1 MNLSLY
7 GTRGAAKNWS
17 KKYTEVMLSLGFEV
31 GLGSSCSFRRV
42 QRQVSVT
49 VHGYDFLPICTEADV
64 KWFEAGLA
72 AASEVNMKM
81 LGLEKWHLQEIRIL
95 NRVSSWIATGITY
108 EADVRHAEIIIR
120 DLGFE
125 TCRPVATLGAR
136 EEVGK
141 ASSVVVSGNGEPTN
155 EGDGEPLNSSEAT
168 CFRALTA

>member
-1 MNLSLY
+1 M
-7 GTRGAAKNWS
+7 
-17 KKYTEVMLSLGFEV
+17 
-31 GLGSSCSFRRV
+31 
-42 QRQVSVT
+42 
-49 VHGYDFLPICTEADV
+49 
-64 KWFEAGLA
+64 
-72 AASEVNMKM
+72 
-81 LGLEKWHLQEIRIL
+81 QEIRIL

-136 EEVGK
+136 EDVGK